1 MPIAASYFFPDIVKK
16 VTASFGYIFS
26 ELKVVRDIKGQPKKI
41 INVPLIYANKEK
53 WYTIIKNPSSIQEEN
68 PDLYK
73 TIIRMESPILSYYL
87 TNIEPDTTRLLNQ
100 SNTIKCMGAD
110 SKVKYVNNRIPV
122 IFNFDVRMKATRNN
136 DLFQLIE
143 QILPFFTP
151 SFSFYINDL
160 DFLQN
165 KTEYK
170 VTWEGMDKVDEFE
183 GVYDETSRELTRNLS
198 FKVYGYLY
206 GPTYEGKT
214 IKHMDVIMSDEEAN
228 TFLEKITIDVEPK
241 EAEKY
246 DEHEIITKITIDE
259 L

>member
-1 MPIAASYFFPDIVKK
+1 MPIATEYFFPDIVKK

-26 ELKVVRDIKGQPKKI
+26 DLKVVREIKGQTKKV
-41 INVPLIYANKEK
+41 INVPLIYSNKEK

-68 PDLYK
+68 PELYK
-73 TIIRMESPILSYYL
+73 AIVKLESPIISYYL
-87 TNIEPDTTRLLNQ
+87 TNIEPDSSRLLNS
-100 SNTIKCMGAD
+100 SNKIKCQGKD
-110 SKVKYVNNRIPV
+110 SKIKYISNRIPV
-122 IFNFDVRMKATRNN
+122 IFDFDVRMKATRNN

-151 SFSFYINDL
+151 SFSFYINDV

-165 KTEYK
+165 NTEYK

-183 GVYDETSRELTRNLS
+183 GTYDEKPRQITRNLS

-206 GPTYEGKT
+206 GPTLEGNT
-214 IKHMDVIMSDEEAN
+214 IKHVEVNMTPDETDNFMSKVDVSVN
-228 TFLEKITIDVEPK
+228 PPN
-241 EAEKY
+241 AEKY
-246 DEHEIITKITIDE
+246 DEHEVITKITFEE